1 MSLQWCPR
9 KPSRWRC
16 DESEVHCAPPLRSV
30 LRPGLRRPPRP
41 LRQCHSRRQSA
52 VLVQDVSEHGD
63 AKHEAAAAMTERGR
77 TRSSTLGTPQL
88 SMHPCTPKPMVAIS
102 RLVSTHLWLHSGHCS
117 CEHRSSQLR
126 RAALRNSVCCELYAC
141 WQVLVVVRSDCGC
154 DDLLVLARRPS
165 LNTPW
170 PCSCSGHSE
179 PASVATTAR
188 RIELRGR
195 LRATRCCGWKYLLF
209 VRRNEGL
216 HPSGLCKATGASGC
230 ARQPTRNA
238 KKKKRKAF
246 RVDRVTVGGT

>member
-1 MSLQWCPR
+1 
-9 KPSRWRC
+9 
-16 DESEVHCAPPLRSV
+16 
-30 LRPGLRRPPRP
+30 
-41 LRQCHSRRQSA
+41 
-52 VLVQDVSEHGD
+52 
-63 AKHEAAAAMTERGR
+63 
-77 TRSSTLGTPQL
+77 
-88 SMHPCTPKPMVAIS
+88 MHPCTPKPMVAIS

-141 WQVLVVVRSDCGC
+141 WQLLVVVRSDCGC
-154 DDLLVLARRPS
+154 DGLLVLARRPS

-170 PCSCSGHSE
+170 PCLCSGHSE

-238 KKKKRKAF
+238 KKKKKKSVPGRPRHRRRYLLPSEKLRTLYQLTAQSPDDTA
-246 RVDRVTVGGT
+246 VEYTQNPVTSTP